1 MDKNE
6 FLWIDVDDNLISMT
20 KSVFNKFLPD
30 FPQTYT
36 RMKVVVQRVSRAQVT
51 VNERITGEIKNGL
64 LLLVGIH
71 EEDRDEILEWVCNKI
86 LKLRIFED
94 EEGKMNLSVGDIDG
108 EILIVS
114 QFTLYGD
121 IEKGNRP
128 SFVKAAK
135 PDKAEKIYDQMIE
148 YFKRKMN
155 KSVQS
160 GVFGAMMDVELTNK
174 GPVTILVERE

>member
-1 MDKNE
+1 
-6 FLWIDVDDNLISMT
+6 
-20 KSVFNKFLPD
+20 
-30 FPQTYT
+30 
-36 RMKVVVQRVSRAQVT
+36 MKVVVQRVSRAQVT

>member
-1 MDKNE
+1 
-6 FLWIDVDDNLISMT
+6 
-20 KSVFNKFLPD
+20 
-30 FPQTYT
+30 
-36 RMKVVVQRVSRAQVT
+36 MKVVVQRVSRAQVT

-108 EILIVS
+108 EILVVS

>member
-1 MDKNE
+1 
-6 FLWIDVDDNLISMT
+6 
-20 KSVFNKFLPD
+20 
-30 FPQTYT
+30 
-36 RMKVVVQRVSRAQVT
+36 MKVVVQRVSRAQVT
-51 VNERITGEIKNGL
+51 VNEKITGKIKKGL

-71 EEDRDEILEWVCNKI
+71 EEDHDEILEWVCNKI

-94 EEGKMNLSVGDIDG
+94 DEGKMNLSIGDVDG
-108 EILIVS
+108 EILVVS
-114 QFTLYGD
+114 QFTLCGD

-148 YFKRKMN
+148 YFERKMN
-155 KSVQS
+155 KPVQS